1 MTKNK
6 YVLGIDVGG
15 SGIKGAPV
23 DIIEGKMLSE
33 RLRLDTPQPA
43 TPKAVAKAFAELV
56 KMHDWKGP
64 IGCGFPAIVR
74 HGVAYSAANID
85 PKWIGKNVEKL
96 FSKASGCPV
105 KVINDADAAG
115 VAAMRFGAG
124 KNVPGTVLLLTIGTG
139 IGSALFIDG
148 KLVPNTEFGHL
159 YFKNMIAEHYA
170 ANSVRKNEDL
180 SWEQWGMRF
189 NEFLLHIDRILS
201 PDLVILSGGAS
212 KYFDEFKHTITTDTE
227 IVPSSMLNDAGTV
240 GAAVYAWE
248 TLNIEE

>member
-1 MTKNK
+1 MGKNK

-23 DIIEGKMLSE
+23 DIKKGKLLSE
-33 RLRLDTPQPA
+33 RLRIETPQPA
-43 TPKAVAKAFAELV
+43 TPKAVAKTFAELV

-74 HGVAYSAANID
+74 HGVAHSAANID
-85 PKWIGKNVEKL
+85 KKWIGTDVEKL
-96 FSKASGCPV
+96 FSKVSGCPV
-105 KVINDADAAG
+105 KVMNDADAAG
-115 VAAMRFGAG
+115 LAAVRYGAG
-124 KNVPGTVLLLTIGTG
+124 KKMQGTVLMLTIGTG

-159 YFKNMIAEHYA
+159 FFKGMIAEHYA
-170 ANSVRKNEDL
+170 ANSVRKSLEL
-180 SWEQWGMRF
+180 SWEEWGKRF
-189 NEFLLHIDRILS
+189 NEYLLHIDRILS

-212 KYFDEFKHTITTDTE
+212 KRFGEYQHVITSE
-227 IVPSSMLNDAGTV
+227 AKIIPSAMLNNAGTV

-248 TLNIEE
+248 NLD

>member
-1 MTKNK
+1 MGKDK

-23 DIIEGKMLSE
+23 DIKRGQLLGE

-43 TPKAVAKAFAELV
+43 TPKAVAKVFAELV
-56 KMHDWKGP
+56 KMHDWTGP

-74 HGVAYSAANID
+74 RGVAHSAANID
-85 PKWIGKNVEKL
+85 KKWIGKDVQKL
-96 FSKASGCPV
+96 FSKACGCPV
-105 KVINDADAAG
+105 RVINDADAAG
-115 VAAMRFGAG
+115 MAAVRFGAG
-124 KNVPGTVLLLTIGTG
+124 QKVEGTVLMLTIGTG

-159 YFKNMIAEHYA
+159 YFKGMIAEHYA
-170 ANSVRKNEDL
+170 ANSVRKNENLTWD
-180 SWEQWGMRF
+180 EWGMRF
-189 NEFLLHIDRILS
+189 NDFLLHIDRILS

-212 KYFDEFKHTITTDTE
+212 KRFDEYRHLITSETK
-227 IVPSSMLNDAGTV
+227 IIPSAMLNDAGTV

-248 TLNIEE
+248 NL

>member
-1 MTKNK
+1 MGKDK

-23 DIIEGKMLSE
+23 DIKRGQLLGE

-43 TPKAVAKAFAELV
+43 TPKAVAKVFAELV
-56 KMHDWKGP
+56 KMHDWTGP

-74 HGVAYSAANID
+74 RGVAHSAANID
-85 PKWIGKNVEKL
+85 KKWIGKDVQKL
-96 FSKASGCPV
+96 FSKACGCPV
-105 KVINDADAAG
+105 RVINDADAAG
-115 VAAMRFGAG
+115 MAAVRFGAG
-124 KNVPGTVLLLTIGTG
+124 QKVEGTVLMLTIGTG

-159 YFKNMIAEHYA
+159 YFKGMIAEHYA
-170 ANSVRKNEDL
+170 ANSVRKNENL
-180 SWEQWGMRF
+180 TWEEWGMRF
-189 NEFLLHIDRILS
+189 NDFLLHIDRILS

-212 KYFDEFKHTITTDTE
+212 KRFDEYRHLITSETK
-227 IVPSSMLNDAGTV
+227 IIPSAMLNDAGTV

-248 TLNIEE
+248 NL

>member
-1 MTKNK
+1 MGKDK

-23 DIIEGKMLSE
+23 DIKKGKLLSE
-33 RLRLDTPQPA
+33 RLRIDTPQPA
-43 TPKAVAKAFAELV
+43 TPKAVAKTFAELV

-64 IGCGFPAIVR
+64 IGCGFPAIVS
-74 HGVAYSAANID
+74 HGVARSAANID
-85 PKWIGKNVEKL
+85 KKWIGTNVEKL
-96 FSKASGCPV
+96 FSKVSGCPV

-115 VAAMRFGAG
+115 LAAVRFGAG
-124 KNVPGTVLLLTIGTG
+124 KKARGTVLMLTIGTG

-159 YFKNMIAEHYA
+159 FFKGMIAEHYA
-170 ANSVRKNEDL
+170 ANSVRKNAEL
-180 SWEQWGMRF
+180 SWDEWGSRF
-189 NEFLLHIDRILS
+189 NEYLLHIDRILS

-212 KYFDEFKHTITTDTE
+212 KRFEEYQHLITSKTR
-227 IVPSSMLNDAGTV
+227 IIPSAMLNNAGTV

-248 TLNIEE
+248 NIE

>member
-1 MTKNK
+1 MGNNK

-23 DIIEGKMLSE
+23 DIKKGKLLSE
-33 RLRLDTPQPA
+33 RLRIETPQPA
-43 TPKAVAKAFAELV
+43 TPKAIAKTFGELV

-74 HGVAYSAANID
+74 HGVAHSAANID
-85 PKWIGKNVEKL
+85 EKWIGINVEKL

-115 VAAMRFGAG
+115 LAAVRYGAG
-124 KNVPGTVLLLTIGTG
+124 KKANGTVLMLTIGTG

-159 YFKNMIAEHYA
+159 FFKGMIAEHYA
-170 ANSVRKNEDL
+170 ANSVRKNLNL
-180 SWEQWGMRF
+180 SWEEWGKRF
-189 NEFLLHIDRILS
+189 NEYLLHIDRILS

-212 KYFDEFKHTITTDTE
+212 KRFSEYQHVITSETR
-227 IVPSSMLNDAGTV
+227 IIPSAMLNNAGTV

-248 TLNIEE
+248 NL